1 MNNEILQ
8 EKEHTKYLG
17 VILDNTWKNH
27 ITQTNL
33 RISKDIGIL
42 YKLRQCVSQSTLRS
56 LYFAFVQSNVNYC
69 LLNWGNA
76 APSNI
81 TPIKTNLNK
90 ALRIMCY
97 KGPIYHAL
105 EDKIIKFPDIIKLNQ
120 LMFVQ
125 QFNNKTLPHQLEHLM
140 EHCKHSQSFHT
151 LHPILVFSSL
161 KFHQRS
167 LVVTLSNIYMAP
179 YQIHIWLLMFG
190 IISPECTLIYAITIV
205 VRV

>member
-17 VILDNTWKNH
+17 VILDNKLTWKNH

-33 RISKDIGIL
+33 RISKGIGIL
-42 YKLRQCVSQSTLRS
+42 HKLRQCVSQSTLRS

-76 APSNI
+76 APSNL

-97 KGPIYHAL
+97 KGPMYHAN
-105 EDKIIKFPDIIKLNQ
+105 II
-120 LMFVQ
+120 
-125 QFNNKTLPHQLEHLM
+125 
-140 EHCKHSQSFHT
+140 
-151 LHPILVFSSL
+151 
-161 KFHQRS
+161 
-167 LVVTLSNIYMAP
+167 
-179 YQIHIWLLMFG
+179 
-190 IISPECTLIYAITIV
+190 
-205 VRV
+205 